1 MQQWHQTYET
11 PHHGAIFANDVL
23 LLTKAAIVN
32 VTTEM
37 PSNAARIVCT
47 IPAFFTPRIFN
58 IPNKI
63 NIPIASNISPSQT
76 SYLPPDNATPILK
89 YLLIHLSH
97 RQLDQFS
104 RIHWNICQI
113 SHYQKP
119 STNIC
124 RISAK
129 AHLGKSKSAACIWI
143 LLHQVP
149 LPIHV

>member
-97 RQLDQFS
+97 PQLNQLQS
-104 RIHWNICQI
+104 NSLEHWSN
-113 SHYQKP
+113 K
-119 STNIC
+119 
-124 RISAK
+124 
-129 AHLGKSKSAACIWI
+129 
-143 LLHQVP
+143 P
-149 LPIHV
+149 LPETIHKHTPYFCQSTSW